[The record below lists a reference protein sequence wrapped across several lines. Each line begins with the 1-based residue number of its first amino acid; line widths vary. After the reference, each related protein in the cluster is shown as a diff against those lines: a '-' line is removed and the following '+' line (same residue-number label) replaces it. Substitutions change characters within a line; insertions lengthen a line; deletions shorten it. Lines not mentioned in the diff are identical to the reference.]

1 MNKKKLMTGF
11 TSFGI
16 LFLTLTSCSNDT
28 EDSSITIE
36 EASTDDPTETIAVS
50 STVDTNSY
58 ILAVAPDTGVYLID
72 HDGNTLFE
80 WDLEGDQLGNDAKLQ
95 YDGSLVATIK
105 VNNPQISFGGYGG
118 SFRKINAD
126 QTTEWE
132 VNYASNTYISHHD
145 VNYLSNGNILFPV
158 WEEVSAAEASQ
169 MGFSGNFDIYP
180 DAIIEMNPV
189 TQEVVWEWHVT
200 DHVIQDYD
208 SSKENFGVVGSNPNK
223 ININYN
229 NDQTDGDITHI
240 NGITLDETNDLLYM
254 TVNFYSE
261 VWVIDHSTTIDEAA
275 SNTGGEYGL
284 GGDLVYRFGNPL
296 AYDNV
301 GEVTLNRVH
310 YPNLF
315 DDNKMLVF
323 ANNKYDGQSAVLE
336 YELSPPYNLVA
347 GQDNEPSVTWEFTD
361 SDLYSNGLGSGV
373 RMSNGNTLI
382 SEGTGTIWEVNASGN
397 VLWKYTDFNRPW
409 RAYAFTVDDQAIAAL
424 GL

>member
-1 MNKKKLMTGF
+1 MKRMLGVA
-11 TSFGI
+11 SFSV
-16 LFLTLTSCSNDT
+16 LFLALTSCSDNSDN
-28 EDSSITIE
+28 SSLEME
-36 EASTDDPTETIAVS
+36 EATTVDTDESMAMS

-58 ILAVAPDTGVYLID
+58 ILAVAPDTGVYLIN
-72 HDGNTLFE
+72 HDGDTVFDWN
-80 WDLEGDQLGNDAKLQ
+80 LEGDQLGNDAELQ
-95 YDGSLVATIK
+95 SDGSMVATIK
-105 VNNPQISFGGYGG
+105 VDDPQITFGGYGG

-132 VNYASNTYISHHD
+132 VNYAGNTYISHHD
-145 VNYLSNGNILFPV
+145 VNYLSNGNILFPI
-158 WEEVSAAEASQ
+158 WEKVSAAEASE

-180 DAIIEMNPV
+180 DAIIEMNPI

-200 DHVIQDYD
+200 DHVVQDQD
-208 SSKENFGVVGSNPNK
+208 NGKENYGVIGSNPNK

-229 NDQTDGDITHI
+229 DDQTDGDITHI

-261 VWVIDHSTTIDEAA
+261 VWVIDHSTTTEEAA
-275 SNTGGEYGL
+275 TSTGGNYGL

-301 GEVTLNRVH
+301 GEVSLNRVH

-315 DDNKMLVF
+315 DGNKMLVF
-323 ANNKYDGQSAVLE
+323 ANNKYDGQSAVVE
-336 YELSPPYNLVA
+336 YELSPPYELMA
-347 GQDNEPSVTWEFTD
+347 GQDNEPSITWEFTD

-382 SEGTGTIWEVNASGN
+382 SEGTGTIWEVNSSGD

-409 RAYAFTVDDQAIAAL
+409 RAYAFTVDDEAITAL